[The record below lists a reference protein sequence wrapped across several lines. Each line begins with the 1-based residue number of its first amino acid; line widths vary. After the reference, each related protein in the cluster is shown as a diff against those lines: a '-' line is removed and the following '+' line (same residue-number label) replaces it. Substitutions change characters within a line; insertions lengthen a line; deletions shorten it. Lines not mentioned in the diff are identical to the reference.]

1 MPGTREEAVRPD
13 IWLNAVIP
21 GLMRLR
27 QTAIVRGH
35 LGLHS
40 RFQVTLG
47 HSVRSCLKQKKEWML
62 DGKKTGELVGRGR
75 EGNGRKGAWIFEWV
89 DLSMNRW
96 GFKWSNILMGM
107 WIW

>member
-1 MPGTREEAVRPD
+1 MPGTREEAIRPD

-62 DGKKTGELVGRGR
+62 DGKKKQESWWGEGEKEMEEKVHGYL
-75 EGNGRKGAWIFEWV
+75 NG
-89 DLSMNRW
+89 
-96 GFKWSNILMGM
+96 
-107 WIW
+107 

>member
-1 MPGTREEAVRPD
+1 MPGTREEAIRPD

-40 RFQVTLG
+40 RFQVILG

-62 DGKKTGELVGRGR
+62 DGKKKNRRVGGER
-75 EGNGRKGAWIFEWV
+75 ERRKWKKRCMDI
-89 DLSMNRW
+89 
-96 GFKWSNILMGM
+96 
-107 WIW
+107 

>member
-1 MPGTREEAVRPD
+1 MPGTREEAIRPD

-62 DGKKTGELVGRGR
+62 DGKKKNRRVGGER
-75 EGNGRKGAWIFEWV
+75 ERRKWKKRCMDI
-89 DLSMNRW
+89 
-96 GFKWSNILMGM
+96 
-107 WIW
+107 